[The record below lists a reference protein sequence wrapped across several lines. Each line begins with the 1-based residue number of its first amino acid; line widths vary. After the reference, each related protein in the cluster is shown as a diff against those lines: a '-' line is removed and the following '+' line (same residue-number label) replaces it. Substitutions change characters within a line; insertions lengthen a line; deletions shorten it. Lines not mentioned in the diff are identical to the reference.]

1 MGPVHAVIALAF
13 GGVPALGIGLALLI
27 AAKLWSEFERRR
39 SERRLTRL
47 LRSESADVRRYAVRS
62 VADPSRHAGTL
73 LQYRSVE
80 RDPEN
85 LRTLAEHVE
94 GCRWSR
100 SPSLDWLALR
110 LWAIVF
116 QSPSSTGGPW
126 RPPETARGSTRVGN
140 EDATAAPAAQ
150 LANESRVRGFGFDL
164 AVAGG
169 LGYAMWV
176 VGDRVGAF
184 NGFPKGYD
192 ALSHLATIRLVLD
205 NFPHLLWNYAW
216 YGGFPAYPGSYPP
229 FYTLAVA
236 AGVAASGSSIPHAM
250 DVATAA
256 IYIVATATLY
266 GFVRMLGRNRFAAVA
281 AAVILL
287 GAPTLWS
294 ASLRDGSYP
303 RLFAMA
309 FIDLATLL
317 AAWTA
322 RRPTRPRIALTA
334 VALAI
339 ALGAHPVVGCLGVLQ
354 VTVVLLVAPPY
365 SFERRLR
372 LVVGVMAFVV
382 GLSAW
387 FYLPYVLRP
396 HAYYLPAAPPAL
408 TTGTPAQI
416 RSLLVIPTNQS
427 LAALPAVLVPLT
439 VLLGIG
445 VAILLWRPRSAW
457 RQSPEETRDRPWQIR
472 RQRVARPL
480 AVAGACLLPGAGC
493 LAYAF
498 VDYIHGVRLTF
509 NGVFPYQIL
518 TYAVWPLAGA
528 FGIALGAVLG
538 LARSKTTQLVVG
550 AVAVVVA
557 VGSAAVAVPLFAPS
571 TYTLYSSETK
581 QLVEARPR
589 TNEVLDERIAGTE
602 DSETIW
608 TSAYTRT
615 PEIRGG
621 FVQGIL
627 NPPDQ
632 YALETSLVD
641 PAVPAAVRAFMV
653 DWYGIE
659 WIYTPTAA
667 TGTSEFGSEPGR
679 YRLLEAIPGTPERT
693 YQVLHPMPILSATAA
708 PATLVI
714 GSAEDYSLVLQ
725 GLALAGTPST
735 DLIPVEG
742 TPYVDDYSL
751 RALEQFPSIVLYGFR
766 AHSPRTAAELL
777 SRYVRHG
784 GRLVVDVAGDGP
796 LASAMS
802 TAAPDAFPV
811 TRWQNGLIGPRWGL
825 RATPGP
831 LTSGVDFSAFSPANW
846 SDTGTWLT
854 EVAMQW
860 RRGATVVLRAQGSPV
875 IVSARDEAG
884 IVVMSGM
891 NLPYHVAA
899 FANATEA
906 GFLRRMITGS
916 APGPGTVGQPSYRA
930 RINGADS
937 AQVNVT
943 SPRATGVLFKEND
956 YPDWQAT
963 IDGNPATIYP
973 AGPGMMYVRLAQG
986 TSATVDLI
994 YRLSPFEEAA
1004 TAVTLLTM
1012 LALVLYIVVS
1022 DRSVAWLRRRVA
1034 RRRPWNAPRPDGRP

>member
-1 MGPVHAVIALAF
+1 VRAVIAVTF
-13 GGVPALGIGLALLI
+13 GGVPALGIGLVLLI

-39 SERRLTRL
+39 SERRLGRL
-47 LRSESADVRRYAVRS
+47 LGSESADVRRYAVRS
-62 VADPSRHAGTL
+62 VADPSRHATTL
-73 LQYRSVE
+73 LQYCSVE
-80 RDPEN
+80 TDPEN
-85 LRTLAEHVE
+85 LRALAEHVE

-100 SPSLDWLALR
+100 SPSLDWLTLR
-110 LWAIVF
+110 LWAFAF
-116 QSPSSTGGPW
+116 QPPGSTGRPP
-126 RPPETARGSTRVGN
+126 RPPETTRGSAGLGG
-140 EDATAAPAAQ
+140 DYAAAAPAAR
-150 LANESRVRGFGFDL
+150 AADESRVRGFGLDL
-164 AVAGG
+164 ALAGG

-176 VGDRVGAF
+176 VGNRVGAF

-236 AGVAASGSSIPHAM
+236 AGVAASGSSIQHAM

-256 IYIVATATLY
+256 IYIVATTTLY
-266 GFVRMLGRNRFAAVA
+266 GFVRMVGRNRLAAVA

-287 GAPTLWS
+287 GAPTMWS

-309 FIDLATLL
+309 FIDVATLL
-317 AAWTA
+317 AAWMA
-322 RRPTRPRIALTA
+322 RRPTKPRLALTA

-354 VTVVLLVAPPY
+354 VTVVLLVAPPL

-408 TTGTPAQI
+408 TTGIPAQV
-416 RSLLVIPTNQS
+416 RSLVVIPSNQS
-427 LAALPAVLVPLT
+427 LAALPAVLVPLA

-445 VAILLWRPRSAW
+445 VMLLLWRPRSDW
-457 RQSPEETRDRPWQIR
+457 GQSPEETRDRPWQIR
-472 RQRVARPL
+472 RQRLARPL
-480 AVAGACLLPGAGC
+480 AVAGACLVPVACC
-493 LAYAF
+493 LGYAY

-538 LARSKTTQLVVG
+538 LARAKTTQLVVG
-550 AVAVVVA
+550 AVAVVLA
-557 VGSAAVAVPLFAPS
+557 VGNAAVTAPLFAPK
-571 TYTLYSSETK
+571 TYTLYSPLTK
-581 QLVEARPR
+581 HLVAARPR

-602 DSETIW
+602 DIETIW

-621 FVQGIL
+621 FIQGIL

-632 YALETSLVD
+632 YALETSLAD
-641 PAVPAAVRAFMV
+641 PSVPAAVRSFMV

-667 TGTSEFGSEPGR
+667 TGAAEFGSEPGR
-679 YRLLEAIPGTPERT
+679 YRLLEAIPGTPERI
-693 YQVLHPMPILSATAA
+693 YQVLHPLPILSATNA

-714 GSAEDYSLVLQ
+714 GSAENYSLVLQ
-725 GLALAGTPST
+725 DLALAGTPST
-735 DLIPVEG
+735 ELIPVQG
-742 TPYVDDYSL
+742 TRYVDDYSL
-751 RALEQFPSIVLYGFR
+751 RALEQFPSVVLYGFG
-766 AHSPRTAAELL
+766 AHSPRTAAKLL
-777 SRYVRHG
+777 AAYVRHG

-802 TAAPDAFPV
+802 AAAPDAFPV
-811 TRWQNGLIGPRWGL
+811 DRWQNGLIGPRWGL

-831 LTSGVDFSAFSPANW
+831 LTAGVDFSAFSPANW
-846 SDTGTWLT
+846 SGTGTWLT
-854 EVAMQW
+854 EVAMK
-860 RRGATVVLRAQGSPV
+860 RRHGATVVLRAQGSPV
-875 IVSARDEAG
+875 IVSAPFGAG
-884 IVVMSGM
+884 TVVMSGM

-906 GFLRRMITGS
+906 GFLRRMITGP
-916 APGPGTVGQPSYRA
+916 APRPGAVSQPSYRA

-943 SPRATGVLFKEND
+943 SSRATGVLFKEND

-963 IDGNPATIYP
+963 IDGRPATIYP
-973 AGPGMMYVRLAQG
+973 AGPGMMYLPLPQR
-986 TSATVDLI
+986 TSARVDLI
-994 YRLSPFEEAA
+994 YRLSPFEDTA
-1004 TAVTLLTM
+1004 TAVTLLTV
-1012 LALVLYIVVS
+1012 LALILYIVVPG
-1022 DRSVAWLRRRVA
+1022 RSVAWLRRRVA
-1034 RRRPWNAPRPDGRP
+1034 RRRPWKVLGPNGQP